1 MSATYCIPKYNS
13 SIISYLGEVEVVAFL
28 ISVWAGMASRLTKTD
43 MGNCLNGP
51 ADAAA
56 AACADAASDD
66 DTLKFPVKN
75 IFHFT

>member
-1 MSATYCIPKYNS
+1 
-13 SIISYLGEVEVVAFL
+13 
-28 ISVWAGMASRLTKTD
+28 MASRLTKTD

-51 ADAAA
+51 AAAA
-56 AACADAASDD
+56 DAAASDD

>member
-51 ADAAA
+51 AAA
-56 AACADAASDD
+56 AASDD

>member
-1 MSATYCIPKYNS
+1 
-13 SIISYLGEVEVVAFL
+13 
-28 ISVWAGMASRLTKTD
+28 MASRLTKTD

-56 AACADAASDD
+56 AADAAASDD
-66 DTLKFPVKN
+66 DTLKVPVKN